1 MTTGSLVVCGD
12 RRYSECMRSSKVVGA
27 EVLDGAALAA
37 TAIATQEKLPA
48 EGAFRQVCGS
58 QTSRRAVLGKRVV

>member
-1 MTTGSLVVCGD
+1 
-12 RRYSECMRSSKVVGA
+12 MRSSKVVGA

-37 TAIATQEKLPA
+37 PAIANQEKLPA